1 LLVVKDGLLMTVLLG
16 LTFSFCQLYEY
27 KTASFS
33 INDGIYGS
41 VFYMATGFHGL
52 HVFIGTIMLIVCFF
66 RAKRE
71 HFSRTQHV
79 GFEISA

>member
-1 LLVVKDGLLMTVLLG
+1 MEALWMTILLG
-16 LTFSFCQLYEY
+16 LTFTFCQLYEY

-33 INDGIYGS
+33 INDGIFGS

-52 HVFIGTIMLIVCFF
+52 HVLIGTVMLIICYY
-66 RAKRE
+66 RAKAE
-71 HFSRTQHV
+71 HFSRFQHV